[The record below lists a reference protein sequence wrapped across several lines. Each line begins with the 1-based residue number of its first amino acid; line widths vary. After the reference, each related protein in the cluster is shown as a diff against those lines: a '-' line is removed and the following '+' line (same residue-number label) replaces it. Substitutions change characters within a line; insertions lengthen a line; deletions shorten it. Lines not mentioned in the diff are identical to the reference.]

1 MIISGKTLSAAEVA
15 EAFGVDQ
22 DTILDWETTDKK
34 FPKRSVGSNANI
46 GVWNTAEIAK
56 YAREHKNENVIVLPF
71 SYEKSGKLCILGRAR
86 TGKSFLV
93 ALFVERR
100 NDYVKYFCSN
110 SGDKTACEVRNII
123 VDEDKHFEDT
133 FVFHTNFFQ
142 LSNSENDS
150 DEILVLKEEIKK
162 ISNKEFEF
170 AKSDSQSMLEKIEKV
185 VRLINKIEK
194 NNPVREKSY
203 NYITVY
209 LRPSEYAK
217 KLLKET
223 GLRYLEIID
232 TPGVSGDVEVAQ
244 VSKADMYVFVLRAEN
259 LQEAATLKKI
269 VVQLK
274 PFTASSK
281 VSFLYRTEETITRNE
296 DYAEADMATQKD
308 IVAFENSFDD
318 LKKCI
323 IDTDLDVSNISQNV
337 IALPPMN
344 SKCPTL
350 AEELFL
356 ERFTAKFK
364 AAFDVEEQVKQEQ
377 RAFEKV
383 IKEEKSAVSYT
394 LMLLG
399 KIPKHEVMKKG
410 LKPYTDFQFINEKHN
425 RVMTGDNY
433 RLLNDLKNAYA
444 EEALLLYKSFEVY
457 DENNTPEAWK
467 KVLVKFIYRTLVRSA
482 EKDWGLGISY
492 HFREDYPTRTMLVE
506 ESIAG
511 SVVYNAVSEKLKE
524 EKTDA
529 YIEALKQFGILSKT
543 WGYVQ
548 CQLDGVV
555 YDEALKKLQII
566 KESLVPV
573 QVSGREEMV
582 LCRYVGG
589 LRKMGEYKL
598 LRQLGFSDEE
608 AMKKVMDLPF

>member
-1 MIISGKTLSAAEVA
+1 MILSGKTLSAAEVA

-34 FPKRSVGSNANI
+34 FPKRSAGSNANI
-46 GVWNTAEIAK
+46 GVWNTTEIAK

-123 VDEDKHFEDT
+123 VDEDKYFEDT
-133 FVFHTNFFQ
+133 FVFHTNFTQ
-142 LSNSENDS
+142 LSNSKNDS
-150 DEILVLKEEIKK
+150 DEILALKEEIKK

-170 AKSDSQSMLEKIEKV
+170 AKSDSQPMLEKIEKV
-185 VRLINKIEK
+185 VRLVNKIEK

-209 LRPSEYAK
+209 LKPSVYAK

-323 IDTDLDVSNISQNV
+323 IDTDLDVSNISQNA

-377 RAFEKV
+377 LAFEKV

-394 LMLLG
+394 LMLLE
-399 KIPKHEVMKKG
+399 KIQRHELMKTDQE
-410 LKPYTDFQFINEKHN
+410 PYTDSQFINEKHN

-433 RLLNDLKNAYA
+433 RLLNDLGKAYA
-444 EEALLLYKSFEVY
+444 EEALLLYKSFAVY
-457 DENNTPEAWK
+457 DENNTPEAWE
-467 KVLVKFIYRTLVRSA
+467 KVVVKYIYRTLIRSA
-482 EKDWGLGISY
+482 GKDRGLGISY
-492 HFREDYPTRTMLVE
+492 HFREDYPARTMLIE

-511 SVVYNAVSEKLKE
+511 AAVYNAVFNKPKEKKL
-524 EKTDA
+524 DA
-529 YIEALKQFGILSKT
+529 YKKALQCFGI
-543 WGYVQ
+543 GFPGMEP
-548 CQLDGVV
+548 LDHV
-555 YDEALKKLQII
+555 L
-566 KESLVPV
+566 
-573 QVSGREEMV
+573 SGRGV
-582 LCRYVGG
+582 LC
-589 LRKMGEYKL
+589 
-598 LRQLGFSDEE
+598 
-608 AMKKVMDLPF
+608 LPGVDQ

>member
-323 IDTDLDVSNISQNV
+323 IDTDLDVSNISQNA

-344 SKCPTL
+344 SKYPTL
-350 AEELFL
+350 AEERFL
-356 ERFTAKFK
+356 ERFTDKFK

-377 RAFEKV
+377 LAFEKV

-482 EKDWGLGISY
+482 EKDWVLGISY

-511 SVVYNAVSEKLKE
+511 SVVYNAVSVKLKE

>member
-1 MIISGKTLSAAEVA
+1 MILSGKTLSAAEVA

-34 FPKRSVGSNANI
+34 FPKRSAGSNANI
-46 GVWNTAEIAK
+46 GVWNTTEIAK

-123 VDEDKHFEDT
+123 VDEDKYFEDT
-133 FVFHTNFFQ
+133 FVFHTNFTQ
-142 LSNSENDS
+142 LSNSKNDS
-150 DEILVLKEEIKK
+150 DEILALKEEIKK

-170 AKSDSQSMLEKIEKV
+170 VKSDSQPMLEKIEKV
-185 VRLINKIEK
+185 VRLVNKIEK

-209 LRPSEYAK
+209 LKPSVYAK

-323 IDTDLDVSNISQNV
+323 IDTDLDVSNISQNA

-377 RAFEKV
+377 LAFEKV

-394 LMLLG
+394 LMLLE
-399 KIPKHEVMKKG
+399 KIQRHELMKTDQE
-410 LKPYTDFQFINEKHN
+410 PYTDSQFINEKHN
-425 RVMTGDNY
+425 RVMMGDNY
-433 RLLNDLKNAYA
+433 QLLNDLGKAYA
-444 EEALLLYKSFEVY
+444 EEALLLYKSFAVY
-457 DENNTPEAWK
+457 DENNTPEAWE
-467 KVLVKFIYRTLVRSA
+467 KVVVKYIYRTLIRSA
-482 EKDWGLGISY
+482 GKDRGLGISY
-492 HFREDYPTRTMLVE
+492 HFREDYPARTMLIE

-511 SVVYNAVSEKLKE
+511 AAVYNAVFNKPKEKKL
-524 EKTDA
+524 DA
-529 YIEALKQFGILSKT
+529 YKKALQCFGILSKT

-548 CQLDGVV
+548 CQLDGAT
-555 YDEALKKLQII
+555 YGEALKKLQII
-566 KESLVPV
+566 KEILVSV
-573 QVSGREEMV
+573 QVSEREKMV

-589 LRKMGEYKL
+589 LRKIEEHKL
-598 LRQLGFSDEE
+598 LKKLGFSDEE

>member
-1 MIISGKTLSAAEVA
+1 MILSGKTLSAAEVA

-34 FPKRSVGSNANI
+34 FPKRSAGSNANI
-46 GVWNTAEIAK
+46 GVWNTTEIAK

-123 VDEDKHFEDT
+123 VDEDKYFEDT
-133 FVFHTNFFQ
+133 FVFHTNFTQ
-142 LSNSENDS
+142 LSNSKNDS
-150 DEILVLKEEIKK
+150 DEILALKEEIKK

-170 AKSDSQSMLEKIEKV
+170 AKSDSQPMLEKIEKV
-185 VRLINKIEK
+185 VRLVNKIEK

-209 LRPSEYAK
+209 LKPSVYAK

-323 IDTDLDVSNISQNV
+323 IDTDLDVSNISQNA

-377 RAFEKV
+377 LAFEKV

-394 LMLLG
+394 LMLLE
-399 KIPKHEVMKKG
+399 KIQRHELMKTDQE
-410 LKPYTDFQFINEKHN
+410 PYTDSQFINEKHN

-433 RLLNDLKNAYA
+433 RLLNDLGKAYA
-444 EEALLLYKSFEVY
+444 EEALLLYKSFAVY
-457 DENNTPEAWK
+457 DENNTPEAWE
-467 KVLVKFIYRTLVRSA
+467 KVVVKYIYRTLIRSA
-482 EKDWGLGISY
+482 GKDRGLGISY
-492 HFREDYPTRTMLVE
+492 HFREDYPARTMLIE

-511 SVVYNAVSEKLKE
+511 AAVYNAVFNKPKEKKL
-524 EKTDA
+524 DA
-529 YIEALKQFGILSKT
+529 YKKALQCFGILSKT

-548 CQLDGVV
+548 CQLDGAT
-555 YDEALKKLQII
+555 YGEALKKLQII
-566 KESLVPV
+566 KEILVSV
-573 QVSGREEMV
+573 QVSEREKMV

-589 LRKMGEYKL
+589 LRKIEEYKL
-598 LRQLGFSDEE
+598 LKKLGFSDEE